1 MKRKI
6 EILAPAKNLYQGMA
20 AVNAGADAV
29 YMGAHQFGARSNAT
43 NSVEDVAEMVKYA
56 HLFKAKVFV
65 VINTIL
71 YDNELEACRKLIYE
85 LYDIGVDALIIQD
98 MAIMEMDLPPIVIH
112 ASTQA
117 NNRDANHV
125 KFLADAGMKRVV
137 LARELNLDQIQE
149 IHKATDVELEFFVS
163 GALCVSFSGN
173 CYMSVANGERSANRG
188 SCAQNCRLP
197 YRLEDGTGKTLIEN
211 SHLLSI
217 KDLDLSDQLPN
228 LIEAG
233 ISSFKIEG
241 RLKDIV
247 YVKNNTSFLRKKLDS
262 FLEENADRFEKAS
275 SGRTFYNFE
284 PEMDRSFNRGYTDYF
299 LNKRK
304 EKIGSWESPKS
315 KGQYIGKVLEIK
327 ANGYIIENYEKLNNG
342 DGLYFQNEAGEAD
355 GAQINIIFNNIVIP
369 NTFKPLA
376 IGTEIYRNSDAEF
389 NKMVEKENSAVRKIG
404 VKLEFTETETGFQ
417 LLAIDE
423 DGHQSV
429 GTIEVAKEL
438 AKSQDS
444 VIPNIKK
451 NLAKTG
457 NTPFIVDELE
467 VEFSENW
474 FLPISKVNE
483 IRREV
488 LERLVDIR
496 VNEYHREEHK
506 LEKTTHPY
514 PVEKLDFMYN
524 VSNKMART
532 FYQRHGVTE
541 IEKAFELQWDPG
553 KSRVMTTKYCVKYE
567 LGKCARYQRQTMGEK
582 LVEPLTLKHGEVEYK
597 LKFNCKPCEMEIWE
611 KDAELEYEDE
621 DEQLGYIAKW

>member
-1 MKRKI
+1 
-6 EILAPAKNLYQGMA
+6 
-20 AVNAGADAV
+20 
-29 YMGAHQFGARSNAT
+29 
-43 NSVEDVAEMVKYA
+43 
-56 HLFKAKVFV
+56 
-65 VINTIL
+65 
-71 YDNELEACRKLIYE
+71 
-85 LYDIGVDALIIQD
+85 
-98 MAIMEMDLPPIVIH
+98 
-112 ASTQA
+112 
-117 NNRDANHV
+117 
-125 KFLADAGMKRVV
+125 
-137 LARELNLDQIQE
+137 
-149 IHKATDVELEFFVS
+149 
-163 GALCVSFSGN
+163 
-173 CYMSVANGERSANRG
+173 
-188 SCAQNCRLP
+188 
-197 YRLEDGTGKTLIEN
+197 
-211 SHLLSI
+211 
-217 KDLDLSDQLPN
+217 
-228 LIEAG
+228 
-233 ISSFKIEG
+233 
-241 RLKDIV
+241 
-247 YVKNNTSFLRKKLDS
+247 
-262 FLEENADRFEKAS
+262 
-275 SGRTFYNFE
+275 
-284 PEMDRSFNRGYTDYF
+284 MDRSFNRGYTDYF

-541 IEKAFELQWDPG
+541 IEKAFELQWDQ
-553 KSRVMTTKYCVKYE
+553 
-567 LGKCARYQRQTMGEK
+567 AN
-582 LVEPLTLKHGEVEYK
+582 LV
-597 LKFNCKPCEMEIWE
+597 
-611 KDAELEYEDE
+611 
-621 DEQLGYIAKW
+621 